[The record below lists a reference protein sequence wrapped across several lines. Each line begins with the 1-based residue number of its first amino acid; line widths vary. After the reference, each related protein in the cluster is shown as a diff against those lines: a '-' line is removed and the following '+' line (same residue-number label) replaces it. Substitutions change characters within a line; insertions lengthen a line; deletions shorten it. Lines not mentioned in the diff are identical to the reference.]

1 MELNY
6 KELEQNSIKGL
17 IKFWNEYQE
26 QIKNDYKSYNP
37 NNKESFNNCFSFDI
51 WYEQYKDFTF
61 DIHVRQQSF
70 FTFKCFIFAKIKG
83 LEL

>member
-6 KELEQNSIKGL
+6 KELEENSIKEL
-17 IKFWNEYQE
+17 IEFWNKRKEE
-26 QIKNDYKSYNP
+26 IKTDYKLYNS
-37 NNKESFNNCFSFDI
+37 NKKESFNNCFSFQI
-51 WYEQYKDFTF
+51 WYQQYKDFTF

-83 LEL
+83 LTI